1 MTSFD
6 NPLELI
12 EACHERME
20 RQLRTLERMVPH
32 VAAHGADEAARSA
45 ATAVMR
51 YFDTSGTDHHR
62 DEDEDLFPH
71 LRALAARDG
80 RDEIGAAL
88 YELVSE
94 HQAMDVLYATLREQ
108 LDGLARS
115 EAARLDRDLVERFCW
130 LYRRHMAMEKDVI
143 LPFAREA
150 LAPGQLASLGER
162 MAARRRHELAAQAT

>member
-32 VAAHGADEAARSA
+32 VAAHGGDEAARSA

-51 YFDTSGTDHHR
+51 YFDTAGTDHHR

-88 YELVSE
+88 YELGSE
-94 HQAMDVLYATLREQ
+94 HKAMDALYATLREQ
-108 LDGLARS
+108 LDGLAKAGTQS
-115 EAARLDRDLVERFCW
+115 LDGGLVERFCW

-143 LPFAREA
+143 LPYAREA

-162 MAARRRHELAAQAT
+162 MAARRRQELAA

>member
-32 VAAHGADEAARSA
+32 VAAHGADEPARSA

-94 HQAMDVLYATLREQ
+94 HQAMDVLYASLREQ
-108 LDGLARS
+108 LDGLARC

-130 LYRRHMAMEKDVI
+130 LYRRHMAMERDVI
-143 LPFAREA
+143 LPFARAA

-162 MAARRRHELAAQAT
+162 MAARRRHELAA